1 GDLGPAVRRPRL
13 LHVVDL
19 VDVLLAGDDVGRDDA
34 LVAGGV
40 GEHEASDSVANR
52 VEVRLARPHP
62 AVDLDE
68 PLLDLGLGRLEADL
82 LDVRGPASGDEH
94 HLGPQLLLVLALRP
108 DLEADPV
115 LRDLDLRGVEAGV
128 RHDRD
133 PAPAEAALE
142 RLADVLVLEGH
153 DRGQV
158 LQDGHLRAEVVV
170 HRRELDA
177 DRAAAD
183 DDDVLRERVRLQDVV
198 AGHDALAVD
207 REARQRLDPRA
218 GGEDH
223 VVRLE
228 EPVATLA
235 GRAVLAVLADA
246 DLRRALEAAAAL
258 DPGDLVLVDQRL
270 EAGPEALHDLV
281 AAGGHLDEVDLRL
294 AGQLQPEVLRVP
306 DALREGG
313 RFEQR
318 LRRDAPAMEA
328 RPADLVLVDEGDL
341 EPQLGCPER
350 GRVPAGARAEDDE
363 IERVGGADGH
373 GVRRV

>member
-1 GDLGPAVRRPRL
+1 
-13 LHVVDL
+13 
-19 VDVLLAGDDVGRDDA
+19 
-34 LVAGGV
+34 
-40 GEHEASDSVANR
+40 
-52 VEVRLARPHP
+52 
-62 AVDLDE
+62 
-68 PLLDLGLGRLEADL
+68 
-82 LDVRGPASGDEH
+82 H
-94 HLGPQLLLVLALRP
+94 HLGPQLLLVLALWP

-133 PAPAEAALE
+133 PPPAEAALE
-142 RLADVLVLEGH
+142 RLADVPVLEGH

-170 HRRELDA
+170 HRRELDD

-183 DDDVLRERVRLQDVV
+183 DADVLRERVRLQDVV

-207 REARQRLDPRA
+207 REARQRLAPRA

-235 GRAVLAVLADA
+235 GRPFLAVLADA

-270 EAGPEALHDLV
+270 EAGPEALHDLG
-281 AAGGHLDEVDLRL
+281 AAGGAV
-294 AGQLQPEVLRVP
+294 
-306 DALREGG
+306 
-313 RFEQR
+313 
-318 LRRDAPAMEA
+318 
-328 RPADLVLVDEGDL
+328 
-341 EPQLGCPER
+341 
-350 GRVPAGARAEDDE
+350 GAETTSVTR
-363 IERVGGADGH
+363 
-373 GVRRV
+373 